1 MTDRKH
7 PERSVLDPEWEDAL
21 RRGQEAEGDAGSVD
35 AELAVVH
42 LLRHARRP
50 EGIDDERLDGVWG
63 KVAGEV
69 APVRWWKRP
78 WVIWAPV
85 AAAAAVTL
93 IVIVRSPEAEPT
105 VAIADEPAPAD
116 EVAMP
121 PTLDPEREESAAEAT
136 PAPAPA
142 PDGAAS
148 AVAPQGNAALLERQ
162 FSILEPKARAELG
175 ANIETQRGSLRYGLL
190 DTAKG
195 GGR

>member
-42 LLRHARRP
+42 LMRHARRP
-50 EGIDDERLDGVWG
+50 EGIGDDRLDAVWG
-63 KVAGEV
+63 QMAGEV

-85 AAAAAVTL
+85 AAVAAVTL
-93 IVIVRSPEAEPT
+93 IVVVEPPEAEPT
-105 VAIADEPAPAD
+105 VAIADDAAQSEDASLPPALEAAREEGVGGEAAAEPAPQ
-116 EVAMP
+116 
-121 PTLDPEREESAAEAT
+121 
-136 PAPAPA
+136 
-142 PDGAAS
+142 GAAS
-148 AVAPQGNAALLERQ
+148 TASPQGNAALLERQ